1 MMQNISVH
9 ILIPSF
15 SFCEISN
22 DAHVR
27 SIICLSWQRLETHRP
42 AADSTSSVQ
51 PSFSNATED
60 YMQEE
65 NYV

>member
-9 ILIPSF
+9 ILTRF
-15 SFCEISN
+15 SICDIDN
-22 DAHVR
+22 DARIR
-27 SIICLSWQRLETHRP
+27 SYICLNRQGLETHRST
-42 AADSTSSVQ
+42 ADSTSPVQ

-60 YMQEE
+60 YTQEE